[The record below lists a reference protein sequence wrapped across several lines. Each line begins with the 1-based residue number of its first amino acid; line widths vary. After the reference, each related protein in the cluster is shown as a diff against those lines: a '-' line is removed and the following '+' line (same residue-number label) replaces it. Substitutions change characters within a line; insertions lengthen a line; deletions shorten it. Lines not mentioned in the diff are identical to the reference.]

1 MRRLTLAILI
11 ATAGCSR
18 EEAPVP
24 ETPVAPMVAVFTATE
39 FAFSGPDTLAA
50 GPTTFR
56 LESAGAEMHH
66 ATLVHF
72 DEGHTLEEFLLA
84 MQSGPPPAWAHFMGG
99 PNPPVPG
106 GASETTVVLSPGSWA
121 MLCLIPGTDGVP
133 HVAKGMSKPFTVTP
147 SVAPAGEPE
156 AQVVMTL
163 RDYAFDLST
172 RLTAGTQTIRVE
184 NTATQPHEVFLIRL
198 DSARTA
204 QDVADYVTAMEA
216 GTANGP
222 PPGTPMGG
230 VAGMIPGQRNWFTVT
245 LAPGEYA
252 MLCFVPDM
260 SDGRPHF
267 LHGMMQQVTVQ

>member
-1 MRRLTLAILI
+1 MRQLTSVLLLAGI
-11 ATAGCSR
+11 AWSPAGD
-18 EEAPVP
+18 APPAV
-24 ETPVAPMVAVFTATE
+24 PVAPPVAVFTATE
-39 FAFSGPDTLAA
+39 FAFAGPDTLTS

-56 LESAGAEMHH
+56 LESAGAELHH

-72 DEGHTLEEFLLA
+72 EEGHSLEEFLLA

-133 HVAKGMSKPFTVTP
+133 HVAKGMSKAFTVTP
-147 SVAPAGEPE
+147 SSAPAGEPE
-156 AQVVMTL
+156 AQVVMTM
-163 RDYAFDLST
+163 RDYAFDLSAP
-172 RLTAGTQTIRVE
+172 LTAGTQTIRVE
-184 NTATQPHEVFLIRL
+184 NTAGQPHEVFLIRL

-204 QDVADYVTAMEA
+204 QDVVDYVATMEA
-216 GTANGP
+216 GTASGP

-230 VAGMIPGQRNWFTVT
+230 VAGMMPGRRNWFTVT
-245 LAPGEYA
+245 LEPGEYA
-252 MLCFVPDM
+252 LLCFVPDM
-260 SDGRPHF
+260 TDGRPHF